1 MGYNMLT
8 EIFGKCPQVK
18 TINFLLAHP
27 FHKYTKKEMAQGSE
41 ISRMTLD
48 KFIVDFVDLK
58 IIIKDK
64 GLYFLNSKSNLVNLM
79 DKLQE
84 NLVDIETEKQL
95 KNFQESPSK
104 LSGKELNKFLNINE
118 NNIKFDENEELILVE
133 RKELNRL
140 RDLEQKYNNYA
151 KKQIELTSELSKAII
166 KKELSH
172 L

>member
-1 MGYNMLT
+1 MLT

-27 FHKYTKKEMAQGSE
+27 FHKYTKKEMAQSSE

-48 KFIVDFVDLK
+48 KFIEDFVELR
-58 IIIKDK
+58 ILIKDG

-95 KNFQESPSK
+95 KQFQESTSK
-104 LSGKELNKFLNINE
+104 LSSKELKEFLNINE

-140 RDLEQKYNNYA
+140 RDLEQKYDNYA
-151 KKQIELTSELSKAII
+151 KKQIELTSELSKAIS

>member
-1 MGYNMLT
+1 MLT

-27 FHKYTKKEMAQGSE
+27 FHKYTKIEMAQGSE

-48 KFIVDFVDLK
+48 KFIEDFVELR
-58 IIIKDK
+58 ILIKDG

-95 KNFQESPSK
+95 KQFQESTSK
-104 LSGKELNKFLNINE
+104 LSGKELKEFLNINE

-151 KKQIELTSELSKAII
+151 KKQIELTSELSKAMNYS
-166 KKELSH
+166 KKELVII
-172 L
+172 

>member
-1 MGYNMLT
+1 MLT

>member
-1 MGYNMLT
+1 MLT

-18 TINFLLAHP
+18 AINFLLAHP

-48 KFIVDFVDLK
+48 KFIEDFLELK
-58 IIIKDK
+58 ILIKDD

-84 NLVDIETEKQL
+84 NLVDLETEKQIET
-95 KNFQESPSK
+95 FQESSSK
-104 LSGKELNKFLNINE
+104 LSNEELNKFLNIDE
-118 NNIKFDENEELILVE
+118 KDIKFDENKELILLE

-151 KKQIELTSELSKAII
+151 EKQMELTSELLKAIDSS

>member
-1 MGYNMLT
+1 MLT

-48 KFIVDFVDLK
+48 KFIEDFVELR
-58 IIIKDK
+58 ILIKDG

-79 DKLQE
+79 DKLQ
-84 NLVDIETEKQL
+84 
-95 KNFQESPSK
+95 
-104 LSGKELNKFLNINE
+104 LSLA
-118 NNIKFDENEELILVE
+118 DMVE

-140 RDLEQKYNNYA
+140 LDLEQKYNNYA
-151 KKQIELTSELSKAII
+151 KKQIELTSELSKAIS